1 MIHSVFRLLFWIL
14 ITTNNLWPLEELA
27 KYDFFYSLF
36 LKEARDLEYF
46 SYTENVSK
54 NEIVRYCRYAFSG
67 IKDKSIEE
75 AIYVYIYTE
84 NFYPNTYPYFECMKI
99 NRNHYEI
106 MSKKNPLGLSEI
118 DYSLI
123 LEELDY
129 LWKVYDLIDDI
140 NRPNFYLY
148 QKRIKAY
155 ELRILLGDEAFEN
168 KIIPNYLPLHLY
180 RVID

>member
-1 MIHSVFRLLFWIL
+1 
-14 ITTNNLWPLEELA
+14 
-27 KYDFFYSLF
+27 
-36 LKEARDLEYF
+36 
-46 SYTENVSK
+46 
-54 NEIVRYCRYAFSG
+54 
-67 IKDKSIEE
+67 
-75 AIYVYIYTE
+75 
-84 NFYPNTYPYFECMKI
+84 
-99 NRNHYEI
+99 